1 MVRND
6 RSVQW
11 ITIDQGRLN
20 RGRRNQGLNMTY
32 KHAARV
38 DNCNTPPRP
47 ASNQHLIRG
56 HGEAAGA
63 GEQSQ
68 QPAAGHWAARIALCS
83 VGSEETG
90 GSIAD

>member
-1 MVRND
+1 MMG
-6 RSVQW
+6 QW

-47 ASNQHLIRG
+47 ASNQHLVRG

-68 QPAAGHWAARIALCS
+68 QPVSGQHLPPCVVSAAR
-83 VGSEETG
+83 TR
-90 GSIAD
+90 GSIADC